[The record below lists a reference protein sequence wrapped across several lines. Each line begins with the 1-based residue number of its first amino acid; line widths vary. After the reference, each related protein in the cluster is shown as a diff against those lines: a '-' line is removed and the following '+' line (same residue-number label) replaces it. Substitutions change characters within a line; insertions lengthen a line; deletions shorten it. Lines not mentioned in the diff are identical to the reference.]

1 MGWPKSDRMK
11 QWMGLE
17 TVVEK
22 RKVDVVMIAF
32 QK

>member
-1 MGWPKSDRMK
+1 MK

-22 RKVDVVMIAF
+22 RKVDVVMIGC
-32 QK
+32 QKRVLR